1 MKHIPNIAVVIS
13 LVLVAYELNQN
24 RESLIESNNLTRIES
39 SNNAFVGSTAV
50 RESIIA
56 NIDVWQAGQKL
67 EILDEREEEIFSL
80 LCENYMFNLT
90 NLWEADYYSG
100 NQEKLISRLRAAE
113 VIWGTNVCY
122 HKYTIFRE
130 EFLSRG
136 EIYSSL
142 VEALD
147 KGASGW
153 KEERH

>member
-1 MKHIPNIAVVIS
+1 M
-13 LVLVAYELNQN
+13 
-24 RESLIESNNLTRIES
+24 
-39 SNNAFVGSTAV
+39 
-50 RESIIA
+50 
-56 NIDVWQAGQKL
+56 

-122 HKYTIFRE
+122 HKYTLFRE

-147 KGASGW
+147 KGASSW
-153 KEERH
+153 KEERK